1 MTMPLL
7 DAPWIEG
14 LSANA
19 ALMLFAIAIPLF
31 GALLLPFFS
40 RQPNMREAVSI
51 TTAVALVFV
60 VVQLLDVFYTGS
72 RPFIAFWELVPGFSL
87 TLSLRPLGMVF
98 ALIASVL
105 WLVTTIYA
113 IGYMRQNREVNQTR
127 FYVCFAVAIAASM
140 GAAFSA
146 NLFTLFIFYEV
157 LSLSTYPLVT
167 HKGNEAA
174 MRGGRT
180 YLGVLMGASL
190 GLVLPSMVVLW
201 HITGTLDFARG
212 GIISDHFEPWQIG
225 LLLAALVFGFAKAA
239 LMPLHRWLPAA
250 MVAPTPVSAL
260 LHAVAVVK
268 AGVFSVVMVIVYIF
282 GFEPMADWTAQDWR
296 AGAWLPYVAC
306 FTILAA
312 SLVALRQDNLKRRLA
327 YSTISQLSYV
337 VLGAAILAP
346 LSLVGAVLHIVAH
359 AFGKITLFFAAGAI
373 YTTSKKT
380 EISQLNGIGRSMP
393 WTMAAFT
400 LGALSIIG
408 VPPTVGFISKW
419 YLLLGAMDVRHYAA
433 VITLILSTVM
443 NAAYLL
449 PIIQAAYFKAPNE
462 AATHGEAPKSML
474 WAMAITSLSTVILFF
489 FAGWLLHIAGEIP
502 SQWEPMHLL

>member
-1 MTMPLL
+1 MMTFPLPVL
-7 DAPWIEG
+7 ED

-19 ALMLFAIAIPLF
+19 ALMIFAVAIPLF

-40 RQPNMREAVSI
+40 RQPNMRETVSLLTGAV
-51 TTAVALVFV
+51 LFFV
-60 VVQLLDVFYTGS
+60 VLQLLDVFYTGS
-72 RPFIAFWELVPGFSL
+72 RPFADVWELVPGFHIAFR
-87 TLSLRPLGMVF
+87 LRPLGMIF
-98 ALIASVL
+98 ALIASSL
-105 WLVTTIYA
+105 WMVTTLYA
-113 IGYMRQNREVNQTR
+113 IGYMRGNREMGQTR
-127 FYVCFAVAIAASM
+127 FYVCFAVAIAATM
-140 GAAFSA
+140 GIAFSA

-167 HKGNEAA
+167 HKGNEEA

-180 YLGVLMGASL
+180 YLGILMGASL
-190 GLVLPSMVVLW
+190 GLVLPAIVTIW
-201 HITGTLDFARG
+201 HVTGTLDFALG
-212 GIISDHFEPWQIG
+212 GILADHFTPWQMG
-225 LLLAALVFGFAKAA
+225 LLLAVLVFGFAKAA

-282 GFEPMADWTAQDWR
+282 GFERMGRLVQEDWR
-296 AGAWLPYVAC
+296 VGEWLPYVAC

-327 YSTISQLSYV
+327 YSTISQLAYV
-337 VLGAAILAP
+337 ILGAAILAP
-346 LSLVGAVLHIVAH
+346 LSLVGAVIHIVAH

-373 YTTSKKT
+373 YTASKKT
-380 EISQLNGIGRSMP
+380 NVSQLGGIGRAMP

-400 LGALSIIG
+400 IGTLSMIG
-408 VPPTVGFISKW
+408 VPPTIGFVSKW
-419 YLLLGAMDVRHYAA
+419 YIFLGALDMRHYVAIA
-433 VITLILSTVM
+433 TLIISTLL

-449 PIIQAAYFKAPNE
+449 PIIKSAYFGTAAAPIE
-462 AATHGEAPKSML
+462 HGEAPKSMV
-474 WAMAITSLSTVILFF
+474 WAMAITAAGTVLLFF
-489 FAGWLLHIAGEIP
+489 CTGWLLRIAGEIP